1 MMIRMVLRRALPLM
15 FLVAACTE
23 GTNRAPLPPTG
34 TGGAGMATGGAGTPT
49 GGAPSGGSPTGG
61 SSVSGPT
68 GGSGLETG
76 GSGGSASGAP
86 DSGSTDG
93 SPSTSDDGGGGGPVI
108 NPGGPILLVI
118 ANDPDPSPDNGMK
131 AELMAQGLQFV
142 VQNSTTMPLTP
153 ASADGKSLVIIN
165 PNTPRGNVPA
175 TFKDVKVPVIVSKD
189 GPATQMMMA
198 GGVGS
203 TDPAQTQITITKP
216 ADPLAAMLMGNVT
229 IYPKGNRVI
238 FGTPGP
244 GGITVATVKGS
255 QAACIFYYPSGAEMA
270 GGFKAPAKRV
280 GFFWHRTSDV
290 TPDGRKLFVA
300 AIRWALSP

>member
-1 MMIRMVLRRALPLM
+1 V
-15 FLVAACTE
+15 V
-23 GTNRAPLPPTG
+23 
-34 TGGAGMATGGAGTPT
+34 
-49 GGAPSGGSPTGG
+49 PSGGSGG
-61 SSVSGPT
+61 SS
-68 GGSGLETG
+68 TG
-76 GSGGSASGAP
+76 GSGGSAPPTGETGSGGGTVIPDAAP
-86 DSGSTDG
+86 VAIDATGSADG
-93 SPSTSDDGGGGGPVI
+93 SGGGTVV

-131 AELMAQGLQFV
+131 AELTAQGLKFE
-142 VQNSTTMPLTP
+142 VQNSTSMPLTP
-153 ASADGKSLVIIN
+153 ASAEGKSLVIIN

-175 TFKDVKVPVIVSKD
+175 SFKDVKVPVIVSKD
-189 GPATQMMMA
+189 GPATQMMVA
-198 GGVGS
+198 TGVGS

-216 ADPLAAMLMGNVT
+216 DDALAAMLMGNVT

-255 QAACIFYYPSGAEMA
+255 KAASIFYYPTGAEMA

-300 AIRWALSP
+300 AIKWALSP